1 MNIGIDIDGV
11 LTDLSSF
18 YLDYGSMYYYNKGT
32 YIKNPNE
39 YHFKDIFKVNQKED
53 DDFWTRFINEYCLNT
68 PPRRFA
74 SEIIKKL
81 KNEGNNIY
89 LITSRDF
96 LVSKTDKGNGK
107 IDITKKWLENNDIS
121 YDKLVFSPHDKIPDI
136 KKLNVDIMIE
146 DSPINIES
154 ISKIIPVIAF
164 DTRYNKDTKSKY
176 RCYSWYDIYKTL
188 TEYKK

>member
-1 MNIGIDIDGV
+1 MMTFG
-11 LTDLSSF
+11 
-18 YLDYGSMYYYNKGT
+18 LD
-32 YIKNPNE
+32 
-39 YHFKDIFKVNQKED
+39 F
-53 DDFWTRFINEYCLNT
+53 C
-68 PPRRFA
+68 
-74 SEIIKKL
+74 
-81 KNEGNNIY
+81 
-89 LITSRDF
+89 
-96 LVSKTDKGNGK
+96 
-107 IDITKKWLENNDIS
+107 

>member
-1 MNIGIDIDGV
+1 MNIEE
-11 LTDLSSF
+11 LKTKLE
-18 YLDYGSMYYYNKGT
+18 KGET
-32 YIKNPNE
+32 VTNLVKY
-39 YHFKDIFKVNQKED
+39 FDV
-53 DDFWTRFINEYCLNT
+53 
-68 PPRRFA
+68 
-74 SEIIKKL
+74 SEFELFGYIKKL
-81 KNEGNNIY
+81 KDEGNNIY
-89 LITSRDF
+89 LITSRNF
-96 LVSKTDKGNGK
+96 LVSKTDTGNGK
-107 IDITKKWLENNDIS
+107 IDITKKWLENNDIC